1 MSAQNELAS
10 ELLTLFKE
18 QFEQAMH
25 FQVVGSGQAQPAISR
40 KEVPKI
46 PSKRNVTHVLSK

>member
-10 ELLTLFKE
+10 ELLTLKE

-25 FQVVGSGQAQPAISR
+25 FQVVGSGQAQPAISQ

-46 PSKRNVTHVLSK
+46 PSKRYVTHLLSK